1 MKWYRIISVLMIS
14 TVVSTTT
21 GCSLLNL
28 GEEDY
33 ACPGKSKGV
42 SCASTREM
50 YQATNNGSVP
60 KPVSKQEVEEMA
72 KKGEHVSTVKGVQDD
87 KVVLMQ
93 QANVA
98 GENTS
103 TTIQYDDSG
112 ASVEQ
117 QITDNYV
124 APALPKKPIPIRT
137 PSVVMRILVLPW
149 QDSAGDLNVSG
160 YIYTEIEPRRWVIG
174 DEGVN
179 AQENSLTIRSSIR

>member
-60 KPVSKQEVEEMA
+60 KPVSIPEVEEMA

-149 QDSAGDLNVSG
+149 QDSAGALNVSG

-179 AQENSLTIRSSIR
+179 AQENSLTIHSSIR

>member
-103 TTIQYDDSG
+103 TTIQYNDSG

-179 AQENSLTIRSSIR
+179 AQENSLTIHSSIK

>member
-1 MKWYRIISVLMIS
+1 MNWFKIT
-14 TVVSTTT
+14 TVYLTVALATTT

-60 KPVSKQEVEEMA
+60 RPVTKKEVDEMA
-72 KKGEHVSTVKGVQDD
+72 KNGEHVSTVKGVQED

-93 QANVA
+93 QNVE
-98 GENTS
+98 GENSS
-103 TTIQYDDSG
+103 TTITYSDNG
-112 ASVEQ
+112 ASVNQ
-117 QITDNYV
+117 MITDNYV

-149 QDSAGDLNVSG
+149 QDSAGDLMVSG

-174 DEGVN
+174 NEGVTTS
-179 AQENSLTIRSSIR
+179 ENSLTIHSSIR

>member
-103 TTIQYDDSG
+103 TTIQYNDSG

-174 DEGVN
+174 EEGVN
-179 AQENSLTIRSSIR
+179 AQENSLTIHSSIR

>member
-21 GCSLLNL
+21 GCSILNL

-103 TTIQYDDSG
+103 TTIQYNDSG

-179 AQENSLTIRSSIR
+179 AQENSLTIHSSIR

>member
-1 MKWYRIISVLMIS
+1 MIS

-103 TTIQYDDSG
+103 TTIQYNDSG

-179 AQENSLTIRSSIR
+179 AQENSLTIHSSIK

>member
-179 AQENSLTIRSSIR
+179 AQENSLTIHSSIR

>member
-72 KKGEHVSTVKGVQDD
+72 KKGEHVSTVKGVQED

-103 TTIQYDDSG
+103 TTIQYNDSG

-174 DEGVN
+174 EEGVN
-179 AQENSLTIRSSIR
+179 AQENSLTIHSSIR

>member
-1 MKWYRIISVLMIS
+1 MNWFKITAVYLTVVLM
-14 TVVSTTT
+14 TTTT

-60 KPVSKQEVEEMA
+60 RPVTKKEVDEMA
-72 KKGEHVSTVKGVQDD
+72 KNGEHVSTVKGVQED

-93 QANVA
+93 QANVE
-98 GENTS
+98 GENSS
-103 TTIQYDDSG
+103 TTVTYS
-112 ASVEQ
+112 
-117 QITDNYV
+117 DNG
-124 APALPKKPIPIRT
+124 PIPIRT

-149 QDSAGDLNVSG
+149 QDSAGDLMVSG

-174 DEGVN
+174 NEGGSTS
-179 AQENSLTIRSSIR
+179 ENSLTIHSSLR

>member
-21 GCSLLNL
+21 GCSLLSL

-179 AQENSLTIRSSIR
+179 AQENSLTIHSSIR

>member
-103 TTIQYDDSG
+103 TTIQYNDSG

-179 AQENSLTIRSSIR
+179 AQENSLTIHSSIR

>member
-1 MKWYRIISVLMIS
+1 MNWFKIT
-14 TVVSTTT
+14 TVYLTVALAVTTT

-60 KPVSKQEVEEMA
+60 RPVTKKEVDEMA
-72 KKGEHVSTVKGVQDD
+72 KNEEHVSTVKGVQEDT
-87 KVVLMQ
+87 VVLMQ
-93 QANVA
+93 QANVE

-103 TTIQYDDSG
+103 TTVTYSDNG
-112 ASVEQ
+112 ASVNQ
-117 QITDNYV
+117 KITDNYV

-149 QDSAGDLNVSG
+149 QDSAGDLMVSG

-174 DEGVN
+174 NEGVTTS
-179 AQENSLTIRSSIR
+179 ENSLTIHSSIR

>member
-174 DEGVN
+174 EEGVN
-179 AQENSLTIRSSIR
+179 AQENSLTIHSSIR

>member
-1 MKWYRIISVLMIS
+1 MKWYRIIYVLMIS

-179 AQENSLTIRSSIR
+179 AQENSLTIHSSIR

>member
-149 QDSAGDLNVSG
+149 QDSAGALNVSG

-179 AQENSLTIRSSIR
+179 AQENSLTIHSSIR

>member
-1 MKWYRIISVLMIS
+1 MNWFRITTAYL
-14 TVVSTTT
+14 TVVLATTTT

-28 GEEDY
+28 GEEDF

-50 YQATNNGSVP
+50 YQATNNGSIP
-60 KPVSKQEVEEMA
+60 KKKKKKEVDEMA
-72 KKGEHVSTVKGVQDD
+72 KNGENVSTVKGVQED

-93 QANVA
+93 QPNVV

-103 TTIQYDDSG
+103 TTITYSDNG
-112 ASVEQ
+112 ASVNQ

-149 QDSAGDLNVSG
+149 QDSAGDLMVSG

-174 DEGVN
+174 NEGVTTS
-179 AQENSLTIRSSIR
+179 ENSLTIHSSIR